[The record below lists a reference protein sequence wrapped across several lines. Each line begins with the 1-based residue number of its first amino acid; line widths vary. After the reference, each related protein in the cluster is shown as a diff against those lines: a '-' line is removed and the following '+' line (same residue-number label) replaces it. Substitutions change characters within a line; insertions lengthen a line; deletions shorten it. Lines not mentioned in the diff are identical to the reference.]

1 MTMVQVPALG
11 DYAHRYI
18 APGPNDIRG
27 PCPGMNTLANRML
40 SIFRIRD
47 VLADTS
53 EDGFLA
59 RDGITTYNELM
70 DAQQNVFNV
79 GYDLAKDLTVIAIS
93 HDGDIVTRK
102 VSIGCDATS
111 RTSWLSLLTGSQ
123 LGLNG
128 HNKFEMDTSLS
139 RNE

>member
-1 MTMVQVPALG
+1 
-11 DYAHRYI
+11 
-18 APGPNDIRG
+18 
-27 PCPGMNTLANRML
+27 
-40 SIFRIRD
+40 
-47 VLADTS
+47 
-53 EDGFLA
+53 
-59 RDGITTYNELM
+59 M

-79 GYDLAKDLTVIAIS
+79 GYDLAKVLTVIAIS
-93 HDGDIVTRK
+93 HDGDVVTRK

-111 RTSWLSLLTGSQ
+111 RTSWLSLLTGPQ